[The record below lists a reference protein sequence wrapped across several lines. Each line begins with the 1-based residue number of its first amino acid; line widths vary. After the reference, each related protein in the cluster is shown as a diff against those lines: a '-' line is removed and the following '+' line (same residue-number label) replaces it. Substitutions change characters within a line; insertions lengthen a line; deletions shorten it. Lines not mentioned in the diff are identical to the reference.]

1 MLNSRTL
8 ILTALATAAAGFF
21 LIPRYGVRAG
31 ADAASPNKMMAM
43 FACNPARN
51 MVNLVEKNLPTEWQV
66 PKTAADKGTNIKWIA
81 KLGSVAYGLTVAGDK
96 AFVGTNNHSPRNKRD
111 TRKRRDGRDEPV
123 DKGILMCFNT
133 ANGEFLWQHVNDKLE
148 SGIVND
154 WTNEGVCSTPTVEG
168 NRVYYV
174 SNRCEVVCLDANGL
188 ADGNQGVQDE
198 KYKDKTDADVIWRLD
213 MIHAFNVFP
222 HNMAACSPLV
232 TGDTVYVVTANGV
245 DEGHINIPAPDAP
258 SFIAVDKATGK
269 EKWKSNL
276 PGRNIMHGQWSN
288 PTLAVI
294 GGKEQVIFPGGDG
307 WLYGLEP
314 ATGKEIW
321 KFDANPKDSKYELG
335 GRGTRSDFIGTPTFY
350 EGRIYIGT
358 GQDPEHFD
366 GVGHLWCID
375 PAGKTGDI
383 SPEVVTDASSTPP
396 KTKRNPNT
404 GAVWHFGG
412 AEKDPLAAGRDYV
425 FGRTMSTCAI
435 HEGLCYACDL
445 AGFLHCLDAKTG
457 QLYWKYDTKSAVWGS
472 PYWVDGKVY
481 LGVEDGDIVIFEHGM
496 DKYVKGPDGQPKV
509 EPKKVEMG
517 AGQVIRSTPVAS
529 GGVLYVMSE
538 SHLFAIQKK

>member
-1 MLNSRTL
+1 MLKYRYL
-8 ILTALATAAAGFF
+8 LLAALVTTAAGFG
-21 LIPRYGVRAG
+21 LIHRDGAHAG
-31 ADAASPNKMMAM
+31 ADAATAGKSLAM
-43 FACNPARN
+43 FGVTPAHN
-51 MVNLVEKNLPTEWQV
+51 MVNLVEKKVPAEWEA
-66 PKTAADKGTNIKWIA
+66 PKSASDKGTNIKWIA
-81 KLGSVAYGLTVAGDK
+81 KLGSVAYALTVSGDK
-96 AFVGTNNHSPRNKRD
+96 AFIGTNNHSPRNKRD
-111 TRKRRDGRDEPV
+111 TRKRRDGKEEPL

-133 ANGEFLWQHVNDKLE
+133 ADGKFLWQHVNDKLE

-154 WTNEGVCSTPTVEG
+154 WINEGVCSTPTVEG
-168 NRVYYV
+168 DRLYYV
-174 SNRCEVVCLDANGL
+174 SNRCEVVCLDVNGL
-188 ADGNQGVQDE
+188 ANGNQGVQDE
-198 KYKDKTDADVIWRLD
+198 KYKESTDADVIWHLD
-213 MIHAFNVFP
+213 MIKEFNVFP
-222 HNMAACSPLV
+222 HNMSACSPLV
-232 TGDTVYVVTANGV
+232 VGDTVYVVTANGV
-245 DEGHINIPAPDAP
+245 DEGHINIPVPDAP
-258 SFIAVDKATGK
+258 SFLAIDKATGK
-269 EKWKSNL
+269 AKWKSNL

-294 GGKEQVIFPGGDG
+294 GGKEQIVFPGGDG
-307 WLYGLEP
+307 WIYGLEP

-335 GRGTRSDFIGTPTFY
+335 GRGTRSDFIGTPCFY

-383 SPEVVTDASSTPP
+383 SPEVVTDHNSTPV
-396 KTKRNPNT
+396 KTKRNPNS

-412 AEKDPLAAGRDYV
+412 AEKDPQAASRDYV

-435 HEGLCYACDL
+435 HDGLCYACDL

-457 QLYWKYDTKSAVWGS
+457 KLYWKYDNKSAVWGS

-481 LGVEDGDIVIFEHGM
+481 LGLEDGDVVIFEHGK
-496 DKYVKGPDGQPKV
+496 DKYTNGPDGQPKA
-509 EPKKVEMG
+509 EPKKIEMG
-517 AGQVIRSTPVAS
+517 AGQVIRSTPVAV
-529 GGVLYVMSE
+529 GGVLYVMTE

>member
-1 MLNSRTL
+1 MLNHRN
-8 ILTALATAAAGFF
+8 ILLAALATAATGFL
-21 LIPRYGVRAG
+21 LIPRGGARTG
-31 ADAASPNKMMAM
+31 ADATPPGKSMAM

-51 MVNLVEKNLPTEWQV
+51 MINLVEKNLATEWEV
-66 PKTAADKGTNIKWIA
+66 PKSATEKGTNINWVA
-81 KLGSVAYGLTVAGDK
+81 KLGSVAYALTVTGDK
-96 AFVGTNNHSPRNKRD
+96 AFVGTNNSVPRNKRD
-111 TRKRRDGRDEPV
+111 TRKRRDGKDEFV

-168 NRVYYV
+168 DRVYYV
-174 SNRCEVVCLDANGL
+174 TNRCEVVCLDVNGFAN
-188 ADGNQGVQDE
+188 GNQGVQDE

-213 MIHAFNVFP
+213 MIKEFNVFP
-222 HNMAACSPLV
+222 HNMSACSPLL
-232 TGDTVYVVTANGV
+232 TGDTLYVVTANGV
-245 DEGHINIPAPDAP
+245 DEGHINIPTPDAP
-258 SFIAVDKATGK
+258 SFIAVDKTTGK
-269 EKWKSNL
+269 AKWKSAL

-294 GGKEQVIFPGGDG
+294 GGKEQIIFPGGDG
-307 WLYGLEP
+307 WIYGLEP

-335 GRGTRSDFIGTPTFY
+335 GRGTRSDFIGTPTFH

-375 PAGKTGDI
+375 PTGKSGDI
-383 SPEVVTDASSTPP
+383 SPEVVTDQNSTPV
-396 KTKRNPNT
+396 KTKRNPNS

-457 QLYWKYDTKSAVWGS
+457 QLYWKYDNKSAVWGS
-472 PYWVDGKVY
+472 PYWVEGKVY
-481 LGVEDGDIVIFEHGM
+481 LALEDGDVAIFEHGK
-496 DKYVKGPDGQPKV
+496 DKYTKGADG
-509 EPKKVEMG
+509 EPKSKPKLVEMG
-517 AGQVIRSTPVAS
+517 AGQVIRSTPVAL
-529 GGVLYVMSE
+529 GGVLYVMTE